1 MAGTH
6 NKPTIFKNVKL
17 VKVIKIT
24 VLIKL
29 DSRLISSK
37 SSSIKLIILKKINF
51 MSKCLIHNKMYLL
64 DKFKCLVE
72 NLSSS
77 ANIINNH

>member
-6 NKPTIFKNVKL
+6 NKPTIFKNVNL
-17 VKVIKIT
+17 VKVSQIT

-37 SSSIKLIILKKINF
+37 SSSIKLIILNKINF

-64 DKFKCLVE
+64 DKFKWLVE

-77 ANIINNH
+77 ANTINNN